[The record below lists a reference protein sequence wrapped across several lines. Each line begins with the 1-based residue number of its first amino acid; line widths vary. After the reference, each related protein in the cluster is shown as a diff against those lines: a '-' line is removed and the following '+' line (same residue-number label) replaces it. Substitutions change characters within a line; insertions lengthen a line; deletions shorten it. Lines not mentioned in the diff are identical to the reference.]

1 MPGDESRGRAPSE
14 ASGRALH
21 KRLTKIP
28 LGRLRPDEHGR
39 TGLCPWCRKRHDP
52 PQPHHHHTNG
62 ADAKFEQPAEPWA
75 EMAAQNRPSAALR
88 PSDPMK
94 TAAPAYAHGA
104 GNATTLL
111 SPTTTTQTEQMQ
123 SLSSR
128 RSRGSKWWPKNDL
141 LATLRPSDPM
151 KTAVPSH
158 AHDSV
163 NAATIVLATTAM
175 PTEHQEGTRTRRSR
189 GSKSWPEIDLLAAF
203 RL

>member
-1 MPGDESRGRAPSE
+1 
-14 ASGRALH
+14 
-21 KRLTKIP
+21 
-28 LGRLRPDEHGR
+28 
-39 TGLCPWCRKRHDP
+39 
-52 PQPHHHHTNG
+52 
-62 ADAKFEQPAEPWA
+62 
-75 EMAAQNRPSAALR
+75 MAAQNRPSAALR

-94 TAAPAYAHGA
+94 MAVPSHAHGA
-104 GNATTLL
+104 GNAATLL

-128 RSRGSKWWPKNDL
+128 RSRGSKWWPKIDL

>member
-1 MPGDESRGRAPSE
+1 
-14 ASGRALH
+14 
-21 KRLTKIP
+21 
-28 LGRLRPDEHGR
+28 
-39 TGLCPWCRKRHDP
+39 
-52 PQPHHHHTNG
+52 
-62 ADAKFEQPAEPWA
+62 
-75 EMAAQNRPSAALR
+75 
-88 PSDPMK
+88 
-94 TAAPAYAHGA
+94 
-104 GNATTLL
+104 
-111 SPTTTTQTEQMQ
+111 MQ

-189 GSKSWPEIDLLAAF
+189 GGLWARPRARGTTKTKTAAMPRAIPRLGSRCVRYGGSSPARRCSSRTVTRRARSSWRRTASSHSPTRGTSSRFTATSRTRWTTIGS
-203 RL
+203 RRTTRPRSRWRRSR